1 MIDLGVKPEHVFSS
15 RDLTFETGVR
25 RLTRGRGVDVVV
37 NSLAGDAL
45 RKSWECLAPYG
56 RFIEVG
62 KKDILG
68 NTGLEMRP
76 FLKNTLFAG
85 VNLEEMMVADPHRS
99 ARLVSNVLQLFE
111 QGKVD
116 RITPITVHDIG
127 DVESVFRTMQ
137 RGLHTGKLVLRIT
150 KESRAPIIPR
160 PSAPL
165 TLDPNSTYL
174 LAGGTGGLGRAQAL
188 FMAEHGARH
197 IAFISRSGSAR
208 QDAKDLL
215 EKLRTLGV
223 DARAYAADISDKT
236 QLAKAVADMSVD
248 MPTIKGVIQGA
259 MVLNDVLFHKMTF
272 DQWVNTTRP
281 KIQGKR
287 VQPL

>member
-1 MIDLGVKPEHVFSS
+1 MNPEHIFSS
-15 RDLTFETGVR
+15 RDLTFEAGVR
-25 RLTRGRGVDVVV
+25 RLTQGRGIDVVV

-76 FLKNTLFAG
+76 LLKNTLFAG
-85 VNLEEMMVADPHRS
+85 VNLEDMMVTDPVRS
-99 ARLVSNVLQLFE
+99 ARLVSKVLELFE
-111 QGKVD
+111 QGKVGH
-116 RITPITVHDIG
+116 IKPITVHDIG

-150 KESRAPIIPR
+150 DESRAPVIPR

-165 TLDPNSTYL
+165 KLNPESTYV

-188 FMAEHGARH
+188 FLADHGARH
-197 IAFISRSGSAR
+197 IAFISRSGAAR

-215 EKLRTLGV
+215 EKLKTLGV
-223 DARAYAADISDKT
+223 DAKAYAADITDKA
-236 QLAKAVADMSVD
+236 QLAKAVEGISAE
-248 MPTIKGVIQGA
+248 MPPIKGVIQGA

-272 DQWVNTTRP
+272 DQWIGTTRP

-287 VQPL
+287 